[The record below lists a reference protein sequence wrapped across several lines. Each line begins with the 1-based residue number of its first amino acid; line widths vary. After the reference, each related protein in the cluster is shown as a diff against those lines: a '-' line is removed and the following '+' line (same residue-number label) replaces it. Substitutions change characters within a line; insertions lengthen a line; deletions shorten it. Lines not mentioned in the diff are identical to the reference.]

1 MWLSSFWTCSPGV
14 GRHLAVSPGQLQD
27 PWAVV
32 LSWLHST
39 DEPVPGWYTWLCFS
53 PSLYLFSPK
62 LFSSLLSTT
71 FYLLTSVKVSSI
83 ISPTLTQ
90 WHTRQLSLLLSA
102 FCLWKM
108 SDCLYFMTVRKCVL
122 RVHSKICHPSSSRAD
137 DLMDSWVVFLKDSL
151 KCQQQIELQPCSI

>member
-108 SDCLYFMTVRKCVL
+108 SDCLSLFHDSKKVRVE
-122 RVHSKICHPSSSRAD
+122 SS
-137 DLMDSWVVFLKDSL
+137 
-151 KCQQQIELQPCSI
+151 LQNLSSFIIQGRWSYGQLSGFS